1 METYMSVDEFLEKCY
16 IALKRNSWKLG
27 DYAVNWLYAKS
38 SLSPEKFLEWYN
50 QDFVNEEWS
59 QEVKD
64 LYSELKKAM
73 VAGTTDAKNFLY
85 TIRVITAFDSNEN
98 ISKNELNNDVNV
110 LLYAIKNGTI
120 KNPEN
125 TYQLLQQMVNVV
137 DNDDPMSPKLRR
149 EVAFHQLAT
158 PYDVS
163 EWLSCYLKGPYPSGH
178 YEPYTPMLATQ
189 FVGSVNDAKKKLNDL
204 VAIIKDKINAEL
216 SKPVPN
222 IDTIEYLGVSVIPSI
237 ANQIVTITA
246 YFAEHNKDDQT
257 KEDVARAKAV
267 ADELA
272 REFDMHKILDVS
284 NGNYVQQYADQAEI
298 KLAEM
303 RPQYGEMQAEL
314 GGLRKS
320 YSDANRQLYEADM
333 KISQLEDDKAKLLRE
348 NSNLMSTID
357 FLKGKIKLFLTAFKR
372 RAEERELPI
381 KKAKGL
387 QEVVENDLENAV
399 DIKQIEEDLN
409 AARQRQEKIM
419 RNSQIRM

>member
-50 QDFVNEEWS
+50 QDFVNGEWS

-125 TYQLLQQMVNVV
+125 TYRLLQLMVNAVGR
-137 DNDDPMSPKLRR
+137 NNTTLKR
-149 EVAFHQLAT
+149 ELALHQLAT

-163 EWLSCYLKGPYPSGH
+163 DWLSCYLKGPYSSGH

-222 IDTIEYLGVSVIPSI
+222 IDTIKYLGVSVIPSI

-284 NGNYVQQYADQAEI
+284 NGNYVQQYATQAEFRVVETEKKYQAMKQDKEAAEASVKRANATARNEQLKANMYQGMLRVTEERNKEIASDI
-298 KLAEM
+298 KKL
-303 RPQYGEMQAEL
+303 GEQIIAIKQAVDTN
-314 GGLRKS
+314 GGLPIRRLRELEGLVNVLVNK
-320 YSDANRQLYEADM
+320 
-333 KISQLEDDKAKLLRE
+333 LED
-348 NSNLMSTID
+348 
-357 FLKGKIKLFLTAFKR
+357 
-372 RAEERELPI
+372 I
-381 KKAKGL
+381 KKTDETRA
-387 QEVVENDLENAV
+387 QQYNT
-399 DIKQIEEDLN
+399 QM
-409 AARQRQEKIM
+409 AAQRNNFTQ
-419 RNSQIRM
+419 NGGYGSV